1 MINHTEPATSAFV
14 ESNQEQ
20 ALNAQEAEKLQEE
33 AWAQDTPDAL
43 AEEPCHGE
51 DDGQEVSGTAF
62 DTTAE
67 SRDLEFNPEIACD
80 LQVESVEEVIIE
92 SRDFVFESTSLD
104 DEPID
109 TFETSEE
116 LPDTQEDWERR
127 YPYEVPRP
135 ALSIEEAATI
145 LGKSVRSLERSIVGK
160 WGNKLPEGWKA
171 RRMRIDGVDEWRIIP
186 PPGFRVRHTSMSAS
200 SSQSR
205 SVSTE
210 SSQKSASEPR
220 RTTGDQERR
229 ARTNSSSSSSNSSLG
244 FGFSLEK
251 LIASA
256 GQKAKNELV
265 RAAEFAL
272 DEHPTIVI
280 DRSDDVERL
289 LRELNE
295 TQKELS
301 EQRKMHLQDLRLLAE
316 LQGSM
321 RLLEMNASQTSTLKE
336 ELELATLAL
345 REHRR
350 QYQEF
355 LNLPWWKRLFKK
367 SP

>member
-1 MINHTEPATSAFV
+1 MINHTEPATSAYV
-14 ESNQEQ
+14 EPTEE
-20 ALNAQEAEKLQEE
+20 LNAQKLEDLQEE
-33 AWAQDTPDAL
+33 AWAQDTQGAFDD
-43 AEEPCHGE
+43 EP
-51 DDGQEVSGTAF
+51 GQEETDERDEETGTAF

-67 SRDLEFNPEIACD
+67 SRDLEFDPEIACD
-80 LQVESVEEVIIE
+80 LQVENVEEVSVE
-92 SRDFVFESTSLD
+92 ASDFVSETASFDE
-104 DEPID
+104 EPID
-109 TFETSEE
+109 TFED

-135 ALSIEEAATI
+135 ALSIQEAATI
-145 LGKSVRSLERSIVGK
+145 LGKSVRSLERSILGK

-186 PPGFRVRHTSMSAS
+186 PPGFRVRHTSMQAPSS
-200 SSQSR
+200 QTGSVSSESSQS
-205 SVSTE
+205 
-210 SSQKSASEPR
+210 SSSKPR
-220 RTTGDQERR
+220 RTARDEGRR
-229 ARTNSSSSSSNSSLG
+229 SSSSEAAASNSGGLG

-289 LRELNE
+289 LRELAD

-316 LQGSM
+316 IQGSM
-321 RLLEMNASQTSTLKE
+321 RLLEINASQTSVLKE
-336 ELELATLAL
+336 ELELATTAL
-345 REHRR
+345 REHKR

-355 LNLPWWKRLFKK
+355 LNLPWWKRLFRSK
-367 SP
+367 P

>member
-1 MINHTEPATSAFV
+1 MINQTEPATSTFV
-14 ESNQEQ
+14 ESTHD
-20 ALNAQEAEKLQEE
+20 ADVEKLQKVE
-33 AWAQDTPDAL
+33 PD
-43 AEEPCHGE
+43 ESRRQQGE
-51 DDGQEVSGTAF
+51 CNDQPHTAF

-67 SRDLEFNPEIACD
+67 SRDLEFEPEA
-80 LQVESVEEVIIE
+80 EAVEEVTLE
-92 SRDFVFESTSLD
+92 SGDFMHESVSFD
-104 DEPID
+104 EEPID
-109 TFETSEE
+109 TFETDDD
-116 LPDTQEDWERR
+116 LPDTQDEWERR

-145 LGKSVRSLERSIVGK
+145 LGKSVRSLERSILGK

-200 SSQSR
+200 NSQTQN
-205 SVSTE
+205 VSTE
-210 SSQKSASEPR
+210 SSPKPASEPR
-220 RTTGDQERR
+220 RTTGSEQRR
-229 ARTNSSSSSSNSSLG
+229 ARTSASSSSDNGGLG

-289 LRELNE
+289 LRELAE
-295 TQKELS
+295 SQKELA
-301 EQRKMHLQDLRLLAE
+301 EERKMHLQDLRLLAE

-321 RLLEMNASQTSTLKE
+321 RLLEMNTSQTNTLKE

-345 REHRR
+345 REHKR

-355 LNLPWWKRLFKK
+355 LNLPWWKRIFKK

>member
-14 ESNQEQ
+14 ESNQ
-20 ALNAQEAEKLQEE
+20 NDSDVEKLQEE
-33 AWAQDTPDAL
+33 AWAQDTPA
-43 AEEPCHGE
+43 ASEKPREEQGDRDE
-51 DDGQEVSGTAF
+51 ISGTAF

-67 SRDLEFNPEIACD
+67 SHELEFDPEIACD
-80 LQVESVEEVIIE
+80 LQVESVEEVTIE
-92 SRDFVFESTSLD
+92 SRDFVSESASFD

-145 LGKSVRSLERSIVGK
+145 LGKSVRSLERSILGK

-186 PPGFRVRHTSMSAS
+186 PPGFRVRHTSMS

-205 SVSTE
+205 GVSTD
-210 SSQKSASEPR
+210 QQPTSEPR
-220 RTTGDQERR
+220 RAAGGQERR
-229 ARTNSSSSSSNSSLG
+229 ERASSSSSSSSSSLG

-289 LRELNE
+289 LRELND
-295 TQKELS
+295 TQKELA

-321 RLLEMNASQTSTLKE
+321 RLLEMNASQTNTLKE
-336 ELELATLAL
+336 ELELAALAL
-345 REHRR
+345 REHKR

>member
-1 MINHTEPATSAFV
+1 MINQTEPATSTFV
-14 ESNQEQ
+14 ESSRETEID
-20 ALNAQEAEKLQEE
+20 ADVEKRQTVETDE
-33 AWAQDTPDAL
+33 SCQ
-43 AEEPCHGE
+43 
-51 DDGQEVSGTAF
+51 QEVECSNDSGTAF
-62 DTTAE
+62 DTIAE
-67 SRDLEFNPEIACD
+67 RRELEFEPEA
-80 LQVESVEEVIIE
+80 ETVEEVTLE
-92 SRDFVFESTSLD
+92 SSDFRQETVSFDE
-104 DEPID
+104 EPID
-109 TFETSEE
+109 TFETDDD
-116 LPDTQEDWERR
+116 LPDTQDEWERR

-145 LGKSVRSLERSIVGK
+145 LGKSVRSLERSILGK

-210 SSQKSASEPR
+210 SSQNQASEPR
-220 RTTGDQERR
+220 RSER
-229 ARTNSSSSSSNSSLG
+229 ARSSSSSSSDTGGLG

-289 LRELNE
+289 LRELAE
-295 TQKELS
+295 SQKELA
-301 EQRKMHLQDLRLLAE
+301 EERKMHLQDLRLLAE

-321 RLLEMNASQTSTLKE
+321 RLLEMNASQTNTLKE
-336 ELELATLAL
+336 DLELATLAL
-345 REHRR
+345 REHKR

>member
-1 MINHTEPATSAFV
+1 MINHTEPATSAYV
-14 ESNQEQ
+14 EPTEE
-20 ALNAQEAEKLQEE
+20 LNAQKLEELQEE
-33 AWAQDTPDAL
+33 AWAQDT
-43 AEEPCHGE
+43 AEAFKDGPCEEKGE
-51 DDGQEVSGTAF
+51 CDEEASTAF
-62 DTTAE
+62 NTITE
-67 SRDLEFNPEIACD
+67 TRDLEFDPEIACD
-80 LQVESVEEVIIE
+80 LQVESVEEVSIE
-92 SRDFVFESTSLD
+92 ASDFVSETASFDE
-104 DEPID
+104 EPID
-109 TFETSEE
+109 TFETGD

-145 LGKSVRSLERSIVGK
+145 LGKSVRSLERSILGK

-186 PPGFRVRHTSMSAS
+186 PPGFRVRHTSMQAPS
-200 SSQSR
+200 SR
-205 SVSTE
+205 TESVSTE
-210 SSQKSASEPR
+210 SSQSSSSKPR
-220 RTTGDQERR
+220 RTAGDQERR
-229 ARTNSSSSSSNSSLG
+229 ERTSSSSSSSSSSLG

-289 LRELNE
+289 LRELADS
-295 TQKELS
+295 QKELA

-316 LQGSM
+316 IQGSM
-321 RLLEMNASQTSTLKE
+321 RLLEMNASQTSVLKE
-336 ELELATLAL
+336 ELELATTAL
-345 REHRR
+345 REHKR

-355 LNLPWWKRLFKK
+355 LNLPWWKRIFRKN
-367 SP
+367 P

>member
-1 MINHTEPATSAFV
+1 MINHTEPATSAYV
-14 ESNQEQ
+14 EPTEE
-20 ALNAQEAEKLQEE
+20 LNAQKLENLQEE
-33 AWAQDTPDAL
+33 AWAQDTPDASKDK
-43 AEEPCHGE
+43 P
-51 DDGQEVSGTAF
+51 GQEDERDEETGTAF
-62 DTTAE
+62 DTTVA
-67 SRDLEFNPEIACD
+67 SGDLEFDPEIACD
-80 LQVESVEEVIIE
+80 LQVESVEEVSVE
-92 SRDFVFESTSLD
+92 ASDFVLETDSFDE
-104 DEPID
+104 EPID
-109 TFETSEE
+109 TFETND

-135 ALSIEEAATI
+135 ALSIQEAATI
-145 LGKSVRSLERSIVGK
+145 LGKSVRSLERSILGK

-186 PPGFRVRHTSMSAS
+186 PPGFRVRHTSMQAPGSPTES
-200 SSQSR
+200 VSSQS
-205 SVSTE
+205 
-210 SSQKSASEPR
+210 SQ
-220 RTTGDQERR
+220 
-229 ARTNSSSSSSNSSLG
+229 SSSSKPRRAARDEGRRSSSSEEAASNSGGLG

-289 LRELNE
+289 LRELAD

-316 LQGSM
+316 IQGSM
-321 RLLEMNASQTSTLKE
+321 RLLEINASQTNVLKE
-336 ELELATLAL
+336 ELELATTAL
-345 REHRR
+345 REHKR

-355 LNLPWWKRLFKK
+355 LNLPWWKRLFRK